1 MSVLVNLGLGTLKG
15 LDDLARERHEK
26 NLQEAEANAKE
37 AEQAFELKKI
47 GIQSQ
52 ATISAA
58 EAAANIRAA
67 ADLQK
72 ATVTGQLDVIKTLL
86 SKGATVSPDILEAAG
101 LPRDAVLNMP
111 DGSQELNQELV
122 NTLVGKGVVPP
133 PGLVTA
139 AGFDAS
145 IVQQAATAVNEA
157 SKDYLTY
164 GMGDNKLSVVQEAVM
179 GLKAD
184 DPTAIAK
191 TFFNSWERHLTQGE
205 NFNDA
210 LEFFTKKENAT
221 LLQTLSGE
229 VRGNANTLVTQLE
242 ALKGGATQPVNIA
255 PVDIANTY
263 PNAAKLFDNLG
274 LRTDI
279 VEDIL
284 IPQKAKEMKAD
295 IDIEYDEETQD
306 IVFLYSQTASQTDPQ
321 FVPIVMNKETLVR
334 GERLAKATGYKNF
347 QNMLLRNSFRTMDA
361 GESDMSPQQLARH
374 QNRRILAAVEMEER
388 GYGDLFRD
396 STTALTNPELVK
408 DFFQYLN
415 TTFTRRG
422 SNHFN
427 EQEALEAVSFL
438 YGKPVDFFEMA
449 AASRYGTPANFQLKP
464 GMSGEA
470 MAFEITNIEKND
482 FNEGYKATMDSLA
495 MLDELMKLEKDLAK
509 QVGSGFVRDA
519 FATAARLKIQVESIG
534 KAAKGFFTDNASGED
549 AIFTNLAENT
559 SLGDLEAVVNK
570 LNAEG
575 ATDINLQNLSAADS
589 LRLALA
595 ARMARAIDP
604 SGRLS
609 NQDFEIQLRRLGQSN
624 LSSPAEIQ
632 ASLRQ
637 VKKDF
642 ERDLEAKH
650 LLYRM
655 YNDRTEL
662 TEAKAKKAIAYMGM
676 RDLQALAYG
685 AKAPVGGQQAQDGT
699 VDMPTTTAVQ
709 TVNIGTEEAPISAEF
724 HKPEGG
730 GMGSWV
736 IVDRE
741 NNTARKVKPEE
752 VAKILAATTS
762 KLADEG

>member
-26 NLQEAEANAKE
+26 KLQEAEVNAKE
-37 AEQAFELKKI
+37 AEQAFELKKL

-52 ATISAA
+52 AKIDAA
-58 EAAANIRAA
+58 MAAADIRAA

-72 ATVTGQLDVIKTLL
+72 ATVTGQFNVIEKLIAE
-86 SKGATVSPDILEAAG
+86 GATVSPEILKAVG
-101 LPRDAVLNMP
+101 LPEDAVLNMP

-122 NTLVGKGVVPP
+122 KISIEKGVVPSDQ
-133 PGLVTA
+133 LITA
-139 AGFDAS
+139 AGYDISA
-145 IVQQAATAVNEA
+145 VQQTASAINEA

-164 GMGDNKLSVVQEAVM
+164 GMGNNKLSIVQEAVM

-184 DPTAIAK
+184 DPTAIAR

-205 NFNDA
+205 NFNEA
-210 LEFFTKKENAT
+210 LAFFSKEENAT

-242 ALKGGATQPVNIA
+242 AFKGGATQPVDVP

-284 IPQKAKEMKAD
+284 IPQKAKEMKANVA
-295 IDIEYDEETQD
+295 IEYDEETQD
-306 IVFLYSQTASQTDPQ
+306 IVFLYSQTASQIDPQ
-321 FVPIVMNKETLVR
+321 FVPIVMDKETIIR
-334 GERLAKATGYKNF
+334 GERLAKQTGHKNF
-347 QNMLLRNSFRTMDA
+347 QNMLLRNSFRTMDEGEA
-361 GESDMSPQQLARH
+361 GMSDQQLARH
-374 QNRRILAAVEMEER
+374 QNRRILKAIEMEEK
-388 GYGDLFRD
+388 GFGILFRD
-396 STTALTNPELVK
+396 STAALTNPELVEE
-408 DFFQYLN
+408 FFQYIN
-415 TTFTRRG
+415 TSFTRRG

-427 EQEALEAVSFL
+427 EKEALEAVSFL
-438 YGKPVDFFEMA
+438 YAKPTDFFEMA

-464 GMSGEA
+464 GMTGED
-470 MAFEITNIEKND
+470 MALEITGIEKDD
-482 FNEGYKATMDSLA
+482 FNEGYKATKDSLD
-495 MLDELMKLEKDLAK
+495 MIDELMSLEADLAE
-509 QVGSGFVRDA
+509 QVGSGFVRDI
-519 FATAARLKIQVESIG
+519 FATAARLKIQVENIG
-534 KAAKGFFTDNASGED
+534 KAARGFFTDNASGED

-559 SLGDLEAVVNK
+559 SLGDLEAVVVK

-575 ATDINLQNLSAADS
+575 ATNINLQNLSAADS

-624 LSSPAEIQ
+624 LSSPEEIQ

-655 YNDRTEL
+655 YNDRTEI
-662 TEAKAKKAIAYMGM
+662 TEAQAKKAIAYMGM
-676 RDLQALAYG
+676 RDLQALHYG
-685 AKAPVGGQQAQDGT
+685 AKAPVGGTQQAQDGT
-699 VDMPTTTAVQ
+699 VPMPTTTAAQ

-724 HKPEGG
+724 HRPEGG
-730 GMGSWV
+730 GMGSWM

-741 NNTARKVKPEE
+741 NKTARKLKPDE
-752 VAKILAATTS
+752 VAKIEAAAG
-762 KLADEG
+762 L